1 MQFDPKIPLPPPVRP
16 RPARTRL
23 VGMSNGKTE
32 IPVSQNGTVG
42 GASAHDIAMQPTK
55 SLAAPS
61 LPVTPPHGL
70 NGKRSGELSD
80 SDISEQSRRHLM
92 QLSGMMRAVRVPQQ
106 VAPEQ
111 LQDNAERYWPHR
123 VQQTGPLPVG
133 YVHRKQAF
141 GR

>member
-1 MQFDPKIPLPPPVRP
+1 MRLDPKIPLPPTVRHRPV
-16 RPARTRL
+16 RTRL
-23 VGMSNGKTE
+23 VRMSNGKTNTA
-32 IPVSQNGTVG
+32 VSQNGTVG

-80 SDISEQSRRHLM
+80 SDISEQSTRHLM
-92 QLSGMMRAVRVPQQ
+92 QLSGMMSAFRVPQQ

-111 LQDNAERYWPHR
+111 LQHNEEGICQHGIH
-123 VQQTGPLPVG
+123 QQ
-133 YVHRKQAF
+133 Y
-141 GR
+141 